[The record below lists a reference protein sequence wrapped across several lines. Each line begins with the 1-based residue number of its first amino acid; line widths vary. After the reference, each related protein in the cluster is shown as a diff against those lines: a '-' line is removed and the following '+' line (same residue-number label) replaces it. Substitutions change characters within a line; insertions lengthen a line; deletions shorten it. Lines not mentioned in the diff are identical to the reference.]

1 MNNNTPALEEN
12 SIKGQEDLYL
22 DGHLFAKM
30 AQGGVVQ
37 LRSNADEVN
46 KLNVFPVPDGD
57 TGDNMRM
64 TIESGIAAL
73 EQVDSDNLAEV
84 LQALSHG
91 MLLGARGNSGVILS
105 QLFAGMAKGLADCE
119 KADAATIGA
128 AMHLGVKQAY
138 TSVMTPTEGTILT
151 VAREA
156 VEYAVANITPESTVR
171 TLFGDLIS
179 EMYASLQRTPEIL
192 AVLKQ
197 AGVVDSGGAGL
208 FYIMDGFNRVLNGEE
223 LQSTGVAQLDMP
235 TASLTEELDLDAFGP
250 DSEMTYG
257 YCTELLLR
265 LQSKKVDLATFDE
278 SVIRSFLME
287 VGDSIVTFRMDSIV
301 KIHVHTKTP
310 DVVLAFCRKYGEFLK
325 VKIENMSLQ
334 HNETLDAG
342 ETSAAPTPKMTF
354 EPISDAVIPAE
365 KKQYGIVAVC
375 NGEGI
380 EAVFR
385 ELGVDVVV
393 NGGQTSNPSTQDF
406 IEAFE
411 KIAAEHIFVF
421 PNNGNILMAA
431 RQAKEIYYDAK
442 IHVIES
448 KDLGAGYVAIS
459 SMDLSE
465 ENPDV
470 VLKQAT
476 DAMRRATTGVISPSI
491 RDADLDGVHIN
502 CGDYIGFVG
511 KRMYVSTPDQNLTAM
526 GLLSHM
532 IVADKT
538 LLTVFSGKAATEEN
552 NAALEAMI
560 SEQYPDMEIYF
571 MDGGQDVYPYI
582 FIVE

>member
-1 MNNNTPALEEN
+1 MNETMEMAENVANN
-12 SIKGQEDLYL
+12 KKDDLYL

-30 AQGGVVQ
+30 AQGGAAQ
-37 LRSNADEVN
+37 LRSNAEEVN

-73 EQVDSDNLAEV
+73 ESVESGNLAEV
-84 LQALSHG
+84 MQALSHG

-105 QLFAGMAKGLADCE
+105 QLFAGLAKGLTNCE

-128 AMHLGVKQAY
+128 AMLIGVKQAY
-138 TSVMTPTEGTILT
+138 NSVMTPTEGTILT

-156 VEYAVANITPESTVR
+156 TEYAVAHITPESTVR
-171 TLFGDLIS
+171 SLFGDLIS

-197 AGVVDSGGAGL
+197 AGVIDSGGAGL

-223 LQSTGVAQLDMP
+223 LHVGD
-235 TASLTEELDLDAFGP
+235 LTETATAPAATSDIDLDAFGP

-265 LQSKKVDLATFDE
+265 LQTKKVDLDTFDE
-278 SVIRSFLME
+278 SIIRNYLMG
-287 VGDSIVTFRMDSIV
+287 VGDSIVTFRVDSIV

-310 DVVLAFCRKYGEFLK
+310 DEVLAFCRQFGEFLK

-334 HNETLDAG
+334 HNETIAE
-342 ETSAAPTPKMTF
+342 ETPAPVAAVP
-354 EPISDAVIPAE
+354 VE
-365 KKQYGIVAVC
+365 KKPYGIVAVC
-375 NGEGI
+375 SGEGI
-380 EAVFR
+380 EAVFT

-393 NGGQTSNPSTQDF
+393 SGGQTQNPSTNDF
-406 IEAFE
+406 LDAFAR
-411 KIAAEHIFVF
+411 IPAEHIFVF
-421 PNNGNILMAA
+421 PNNGNILLAA
-431 RQAKEIYYDAK
+431 RQAAEIYTDAT
-442 IHVIES
+442 IHVLES
-448 KDLGAGYVAIS
+448 KDLGSGYVAIS

-465 ENPDV
+465 DSIDTI
-470 VLKQAT
+470 LAQAN
-476 DAMRRATTGVISPSI
+476 DAMHRATTGVISPSI
-491 RDADLDGVHIN
+491 RDADLDGVHIKN
-502 CGDYIGFVG
+502 GDFIGFVG
-511 KRMYVSTPDQNLTAM
+511 KHMYVSEPDMNTAAM

-532 IVADKT
+532 IDEDKFM
-538 LLTVFSGKAATEEN
+538 LTVFCGKATN
-552 NAALEAMI
+552 DDTRAALESAVN
-560 SEQYPDMEIYF
+560 ETYPDVEAYF
-571 MDGGQDVYPYI
+571 IEGGQDVYPYI

>member
-1 MNNNTPALEEN
+1 MNNNVAEN
-12 SIKGQEDLYL
+12 IDIEKINQEDQYL

-30 AQGGVVQ
+30 AQGGAAQ
-37 LRSNADEVN
+37 LRSNAEEVN

-73 EQVDSDNLAEV
+73 ETVQSSNLAEV
-84 LQALSHG
+84 MQALSHG

-105 QLFAGMAKGLADCE
+105 QLFAGLAKGLTDCE
-119 KADAATIGA
+119 KADAAAIGA
-128 AMHLGVKQAY
+128 AMLIGVKQAY
-138 TSVMTPTEGTILT
+138 NSVMTPTEGTILT

-156 VEYAVANITPESTVR
+156 TEYAVANITPQSTVR

-197 AGVVDSGGAGL
+197 AGVIDSGGAGL

-223 LQSTGVAQLDMP
+223 LHIGDLLENSQAKPQTGAD
-235 TASLTEELDLDAFGP
+235 EIDLDAFGP

-265 LQSKKVDLATFDE
+265 LQTSKVDLDTFDE
-278 SVIRSFLME
+278 TVIRDYLIG
-287 VGDSIVTFRMDSIV
+287 VGDSIVTFRVDSIV

-310 DVVLAFCRKYGEFLK
+310 DEVLAFCRKYGEFLK

-334 HNETLDAG
+334 HNESINEEKTP
-342 ETSAAPTPKMTF
+342 APA
-354 EPISDAVIPAE
+354 SLPAE

-375 NGEGI
+375 SGEGI
-380 EAVFR
+380 ASVFT

-393 NGGQTSNPSTQDF
+393 SGGQTQNPSTNDF
-406 IEAFE
+406 LDAFAR
-411 KIAAEHIFVF
+411 ISAEHIFVF
-421 PNNGNILMAA
+421 PNNGNILLAA
-431 RQAKEIYYDAK
+431 RQAAEIYTDAS
-442 IHVIES
+442 IHVLES

-459 SMDLSE
+459 SIDLSE
-465 ENPDV
+465 DSVDAILE
-470 VLKQAT
+470 QARE
-476 DAMRRATTGVISPSI
+476 AMSRAATGVISPSI
-491 RDADLDGVHIN
+491 RDAELDGVQIKN
-502 CGDYIGFVG
+502 GDYIGFVG
-511 KRMYVSTPDQNLTAM
+511 KRMYVSEADMNEAAAK
-526 GLLSHM
+526 LLAHM
-532 IVADKT
+532 IDDEKFMV
-538 LLTVFSGKAATEEN
+538 TVFCGKDSTLEQRQTLETRLEE
-552 NAALEAMI
+552 E
-560 SEQYPDMEIYF
+560 YPEVEVYF
-571 MDGGQDVYPYI
+571 IEGGQDVYPYI

>member
-1 MNNNTPALEEN
+1 MNNTIMDPTQDPNPTDTE
-12 SIKGQEDLYL
+12 QLYL

-30 AQGGVVQ
+30 AQGGVAQ

-73 EQVDSDNLAEV
+73 ETVDSGSLAEV
-84 LQALSHG
+84 MQALSHG

-119 KADAATIGA
+119 KADAPTIA
-128 AMHLGVKQAY
+128 EAMRMGVKQAY
-138 TSVMTPTEGTILT
+138 ASVMTPTEGTILT

-156 VEYAVANITPESTVR
+156 IEYVVARVTPETTVR
-171 TLFGDLIS
+171 ALFGDLIS

-192 AVLKQ
+192 LVLKQ

-208 FYIMDGFNRVLNGEE
+208 FYIMDGFNRVLNGEDLHSSE
-223 LQSTGVAQLDMP
+223 VSTLPSTPAQ
-235 TASLTEELDLDAFGP
+235 EELDLDAFGP
-250 DSEMTYG
+250 DSEMVYG

-265 LQSKKVDLATFDE
+265 LQTKKVDLATFDE
-278 SVIRSFLME
+278 SIIRDFLIGI
-287 VGDSIVTFRMDSIV
+287 GDSIVTFRVDSIV
-301 KIHVHTKTP
+301 KIHVHTKMP
-310 DVVLAFCRKYGEFLK
+310 DAVLSFCRQYGEFLK
-325 VKIENMSLQ
+325 IKIENMSLQ
-334 HNETLDAG
+334 HNETLA
-342 ETSAAPTPKMTF
+342 EESTPASALPTVKAASVA
-354 EPISDAVIPAE
+354 IAKE
-365 KKQYGIVAVC
+365 KKPYGIVSVC
-375 NGEGI
+375 SGEGI
-380 EAVFR
+380 EAVFT

-406 IEAFE
+406 IEAFG
-411 KIAAEHIFVF
+411 KINAEHIFVF
-421 PNNGNILMAA
+421 PNNGNILLAA
-431 RQAKEIYYDAK
+431 RQAAEIYYDAK
-442 IHVIES
+442 IHVLES
-448 KDLGAGYVAIS
+448 KDLGSGYVAIS

-465 ENPDV
+465 DNVDTI
-470 VLKQAT
+470 LAQAT
-476 DAMRRATTGVISPSI
+476 EAMRRATTGVISPSI

-502 CGDYIGFVG
+502 NGDFIGFVG

-532 IVADKT
+532 VVADT
-538 LLTVFSGKAATEEN
+538 SLLTVFTGKATTEEQN
-552 NAALEAMI
+552 TALEALI
-560 SEQYPDMEIYF
+560 AEQYPDMEIYF
-571 MDGGQDVYPYI
+571 IEGGQDVYPYI